1 MPDAMRSKVQLGD
14 VERERVL
21 AIVSRRFPAAA
32 VRVFG
37 SRSRAS
43 TVRAS
48 SDLDLVVD
56 AGRVLELAELAE
68 LREDFRES
76 DLPFFVDVV
85 DPRAMDAGF
94 RASVEPDF
102 VSLEGPR

>member
-21 AIVSRRFPAAA
+21 AIVSRRFPAA

-48 SDLDLVVD
+48 SDLDLAVD
-56 AGRVLELAELAE
+56 AGRVLDLAELAE

-85 DPRAMDAGF
+85 DLRAMDAGF

>member
-14 VERERVL
+14 AERERVL
-21 AIVSRRFPAAA
+21 AIVSRRLPAAA

-48 SDLDLVVD
+48 SDLDLAVD
-56 AGRVLELAELAE
+56 ASRVLDLAE

-85 DPRAMDAGF
+85 DLRAMDAGF

>member
-14 VERERVL
+14 AERERVL
-21 AIVSRRFPAAA
+21 AIVSRRLPAAA

-37 SRSRAS
+37 SRSRAA

-48 SDLDLVVD
+48 SDLDLAVD
-56 AGRVLELAELAE
+56 ASRVLDLAE

-85 DPRAMDAGF
+85 DLRAMDAGF